1 MLLWL
6 SPHVRRIRRDVQG
19 RSSVD
24 AYAGQTL
31 PISFV
36 VHIRPQ
42 SYEPFTA
49 RSRKAFTN
57 TNQEGATRAK
67 TVHHT

>member
-6 SPHVRRIRRDVQG
+6 SPHVRRIRRDLQG

-31 PISFV
+31 PISFIV
-36 VHIRPQ
+36 PQ
-42 SYEPFTA
+42 SYESFTA
-49 RSRKAFTN
+49 RSRKAFTI